1 MKIRTVKEQ
10 YELRNICLRERLEQ
24 TLPEV
29 MRESEADLWLHASKE
44 YHEDPTFHA
53 LTPADYPTARRVTM
67 FAFVKDGDEVIR
79 YSLSM
84 PDAHLEEFYVPY
96 WKYGQES
103 QLDAL
108 KRLLEQYDPQ
118 KIAINA
124 SANFA
129 FCDGLS
135 MGIYTEWMKALDEKW
150 LDRMISD
157 DHLGIKLMERRTPT
171 ELQLLPEVVE
181 AAFSV
186 MNAMYTSEQVI
197 PGKTTT
203 EDLEWFMMQSVKDM
217 GLDYWFEPTMD
228 LQREGEVKERITG
241 VIQRGDLLHCDFG
254 IRYMNM
260 CTDTQ
265 RLAYVAREGEI
276 EVPEDL
282 RNGMKVNN
290 RFQDI
295 VRENMKPG
303 RTGNEVLM
311 AALDQA
317 KAEGIQAT
325 LYSHPCNMYG
335 HGPGPTI
342 GLWNQQSVIPGKGDI
357 ELDVNTT
364 YALELNVKVP
374 CKNKDYY
381 IYTEETVLLDENG
394 VQFLYEGRDRITLI
408 R

>member
-1 MKIRTVKEQ
+1 M
-10 YELRNICLRERLEQ
+10 
-24 TLPEV
+24 
-29 MRESEADLWLHASKE
+29 
-44 YHEDPTFHA
+44 
-53 LTPADYPTARRVTM
+53 
-67 FAFVKDGDEVIR
+67 
-79 YSLSM
+79 
-84 PDAHLEEFYVPY
+84 
-96 WKYGQES
+96 
-103 QLDAL
+103 DAL

-135 MGIYTEWMKALDEKW
+135 MGIYTEWMKELDEKW

-157 DHLGIKLMERRTPT
+157 DHLGLKLMERRTAT
-171 ELQLLPEVVE
+171 ELKLLPEVVE

-186 MNAMYTSEQVI
+186 MNAMYTSQNVI

-203 EDLEWFMMQSVKDM
+203 QDLEWFMMQSVKDM

-228 LQREGEVKERITG
+228 LQREGEDGERLSG

-265 RLAYVAREGEI
+265 RLAYVAHEGET

-342 GLWNQQSVIPGKGDI
+342 GLWNQQSEIPVKGDI

-394 VQFLYEGRDRITLI
+394 VQFLYEGRDQITLI

>member
-24 TLPEV
+24 ILPEV

-342 GLWNQQSVIPGKGDI
+342 GLWNQQSVIPVKGDI

>member
-24 TLPEV
+24 ILPEV

-342 GLWNQQSVIPGKGDI
+342 GLWNQQSAIPIKGDI
-357 ELDVNTT
+357 ELDVNTV

-374 CKNKDYY
+374 CCGKDYY

-394 VQFLYEGRDRITLI
+394 VQFLYEGRDQITLI

>member
-1 MKIRTVKEQ
+1 
-10 YELRNICLRERLEQ
+10 
-24 TLPEV
+24 
-29 MRESEADLWLHASKE
+29 
-44 YHEDPTFHA
+44 
-53 LTPADYPTARRVTM
+53 M

-84 PDAHLEEFYVPY
+84 PDAHLEEFYTPY
-96 WKYGQES
+96 WKFGQES

-342 GLWNQQSVIPGKGDI
+342 GLWNQQSVIPVKGDI

-394 VQFLYEGRDRITLI
+394 VHFLYEGRDQITLI
-408 R
+408 H

>member
-1 MKIRTVKEQ
+1 M
-10 YELRNICLRERLEQ
+10 
-24 TLPEV
+24 
-29 MRESEADLWLHASKE
+29 
-44 YHEDPTFHA
+44 
-53 LTPADYPTARRVTM
+53 
-67 FAFVKDGDEVIR
+67 
-79 YSLSM
+79 
-84 PDAHLEEFYVPY
+84 
-96 WKYGQES
+96 
-103 QLDAL
+103 
-108 KRLLEQYDPQ
+108 
-118 KIAINA
+118 
-124 SANFA
+124 
-129 FCDGLS
+129 
-135 MGIYTEWMKALDEKW
+135 
-150 LDRMISD
+150 
-157 DHLGIKLMERRTPT
+157 
-171 ELQLLPEVVE
+171 
-181 AAFSV
+181 
-186 MNAMYTSEQVI
+186 
-197 PGKTTT
+197 
-203 EDLEWFMMQSVKDM
+203 
-217 GLDYWFEPTMD
+217 
-228 LQREGEVKERITG
+228 
-241 VIQRGDLLHCDFG
+241 
-254 IRYMNM
+254 
-260 CTDTQ
+260 
-265 RLAYVAREGEI
+265 AREGEI

-342 GLWNQQSVIPGKGDI
+342 GLWNQQSVIPVKGDI

-394 VQFLYEGRDRITLI
+394 VHFLYEGRDQITLI